1 MGAIFISYR
10 REDTEGHAGRLFDD
24 LQERFGKGSVFIDV
38 TSIAL
43 GTDFREAI
51 DTSVSTCS
59 VLLAMIGNR
68 WLEVKNDAGVRRID
82 DPADFVR
89 LETASALKRKI
100 PVVPVLVHG
109 ARMPTADAL
118 PPGLQALAFRN
129 GMELTHARWDSDV
142 AVLMDALQKYM
153 GAPAADGAGAP
164 TPAPRQPAPAPA
176 PATTSAP
183 QPPVAAAR
191 GGRAKAVGLGMAV
204 LLAGAAGAFWF
215 AGHRPEPPV
224 AAPALAPIPAPAP
237 GSTQKFDRRQ
247 IQSLIADVG
256 SADPTTR
263 KAATTR
269 LMREFGASS
278 ETIGLVLEQLTVA
291 NLNALRVEGRV
302 NVLSVLAESDL
313 AAWTAA
319 QRAEGVAAVQ
329 RMRQN
334 IASGRTKAGP
344 QVSELIQTLGVKLG
358 V

>member
-51 DTSVSTCS
+51 DISVSTCS

-68 WLEVKNDAGVRRID
+68 WLEVTNEAGVRRID

-89 LETASALKRKI
+89 LETASALKRSI

-109 ARMPTADAL
+109 ARMPTPDAL
-118 PPGLQALAFRN
+118 PPDLQALAFRN

-142 AVLMDALQKYM
+142 AVLMNALQKYM
-153 GAPAADGAGAP
+153 GPPATEGAGAP
-164 TPAPRQPAPAPA
+164 TSLPRQPAPAPA
-176 PATTSAP
+176 PQPALAAP
-183 QPPVAAAR
+183 
-191 GGRAKAVGLGMAV
+191 GGRAKAVGLGAV
-204 LLAGAAGAFWF
+204 LLLAAAATAYWV
-215 AGHRPEPPV
+215 AGHRPQPPV
-224 AAPALAPIPAPAP
+224 AAPVPIPAPAAAP

-247 IQSLIADVG
+247 IQSLIADVD
-256 SADPTTR
+256 SADQTTR

-269 LMREFGASS
+269 LIRELGGSS
-278 ETIGLVLEQLTVA
+278 DTIGLVLEQLTVA

-302 NVLSVLAESDL
+302 NVLSYLAESDL
-313 AAWTAA
+313 AAWTSA
-319 QRAEGVAAVQ
+319 QRADGIAAVQ

>member
-118 PPGLQALAFRN
+118 PPDLQALAFRN

-164 TPAPRQPAPAPA
+164 TPAPRQPAPVPAPA
-176 PATTSAP
+176 PAP
-183 QPPVAAAR
+183 QPAVAAP
-191 GGRAKAVGLGMAV
+191 GGRAKAVGVAAAV
-204 LLAGAAGAFWF
+204 LLAGAVGAYWV
-215 AGHRPEPPV
+215 ARHRPPPPV
-224 AAPALAPIPAPAP
+224 PAPTPIPAAPAPAP
-237 GSTQKFDRRQ
+237 GPAQKLDRRQ
-247 IQSLIADVG
+247 IQSLIADVD
-256 SADPTTR
+256 SADQTTR

-269 LMREFGASS
+269 LIRELGASS

-302 NVLSVLAESDL
+302 NVLSYLAESDL

-344 QVSELIQTLGVKLG
+344 QVSELIQALGAKLG